1 MQLRDY
7 VTFLK
12 ELVVGVTRVDT
23 KGRRHWLHSWPA
35 NRFVAEEELAKAEAN
50 YFAAAEQAERT
61 GMAAAAAEKPPAP
74 PAATAP
80 DAAPDVAADAAAAA
94 LPAAPPMRKRRSSV
108 VALVRRQSSTV
119 ALALAAAAEAAAA
132 EATAGEG
139 GDEDVAKL
147 AAGVAA
153 EQAARPA
160 TATRP
165 LTSTS
170 TRPATA
176 TGVGRCD
183 EAQSRGASQGR
194 GAGSSGVFGGLSPI
208 FPAERS
214 PDWRSGEWP
223 AVGPAGPAGPAGSRA
238 FPKVS
243 GQRRP
248 LSSRAR
254 AGRADG
260 ANLMPNRGAAEG
272 AVGLKGFSP
281 PASRPQ
287 FAVDYQ
293 PKLSTT
299 SPKHAMGISLLAG
312 GGTTWSNAAPR

>member
-194 GAGSSGVFGGLSPI
+194 DAGSSGVFGGLSPI

-223 AVGPAGPAGPAGSRA
+223 AAGPAGPAGPAGSRA

-312 GGTTWSNAAPR
+312 GGTTWSIAAPR

>member
-80 DAAPDVAADAAAAA
+80 DAAPDAAADAAAAA

-153 EQAARPA
+153 EQVARPA

>member
-7 VTFLK
+7 VAFLK

-23 KGRRHWLHSWPA
+23 KGRRHWMHSWPA

-61 GMAAAAAEKPPAP
+61 GMVAAAAEKPPAQ

-80 DAAPDVAADAAAAA
+80 DAAADAAAAA

-119 ALALAAAAEAAAA
+119 ALALAAAAEAAVA

-139 GDEDVAKL
+139 GDADVAKL

-214 PDWRSGEWP
+214 PGCDWRSGEWP
-223 AVGPAGPAGPAGSRA
+223 AVGPVGPAGPAGSRA

>member
-1 MQLRDY
+1 M
-7 VTFLK
+7 
-12 ELVVGVTRVDT
+12 
-23 KGRRHWLHSWPA
+23 
-35 NRFVAEEELAKAEAN
+35 AK
-50 YFAAAEQAERT
+50 
-61 GMAAAAAEKPPAP
+61 
-74 PAATAP
+74 
-80 DAAPDVAADAAAAA
+80 
-94 LPAAPPMRKRRSSV
+94 L
-108 VALVRRQSSTV
+108 
-119 ALALAAAAEAAAA
+119 
-132 EATAGEG
+132 TAGG
-139 GDEDVAKL
+139 
-147 AAGVAA
+147 AA

-183 EAQSRGASQGR
+183 EAQSRGASRGR

-214 PDWRSGEWP
+214 PGCDWRSGDWP
-223 AVGPAGPAGPAGSRA
+223 AAGPAGPAGSRA

-254 AGRADG
+254 AGRAAG
-260 ANLMPNRGAAEG
+260 ANLPLNRGAAEG

-293 PKLSTT
+293 PKLSIT